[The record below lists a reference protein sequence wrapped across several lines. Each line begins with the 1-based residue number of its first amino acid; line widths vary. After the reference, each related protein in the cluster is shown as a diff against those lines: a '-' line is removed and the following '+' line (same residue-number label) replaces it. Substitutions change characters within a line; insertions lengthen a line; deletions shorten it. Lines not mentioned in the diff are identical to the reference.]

1 MSETEKLRLDKYL
14 WAIRIYKTRSLASK
28 AISEGKVTSSGEN
41 VKASRVIK
49 IGDVFEIRTSNKDW
63 KIKVVDFLHKRMAAA
78 TAVNFYQDFSDP
90 IQPKQQKSE
99 SVFYFNTGKR
109 ISKVGRPTK
118 KSRREMDDFVNDS
131 NN

>member
-78 TAVNFYQDFSDP
+78 TAVSFYQDFSDP

>member
-1 MSETEKLRLDKYL
+1 LFSLLFIPIYRLIRAKTYDKLHLF
-14 WAIRIYKTRSLASK
+14 
-28 AISEGKVTSSGEN
+28 VQ
-41 VKASRVIK
+41 
-49 IGDVFEIRTSNKDW
+49 
-63 KIKVVDFLHKRMAAA
+63 VVDFLHKRMAAA